1 MNDGGLKVMK
11 VKKPFPIILIY
22 LCGLVITTAACNL
35 PSRQVDMRP
44 TYAAETVQARLTL
57 GPVNTSIPD
66 SPLPTGTATL
76 PSSMERG
83 PETPTNTPIPPTET
97 NAPCDRAGFV
107 SDVTVPDGTIFRAG
121 ESFTKTWRLKNLGTC
136 TWTPDHEL
144 LFKDGDSMGGP
155 ASQQLT
161 TGSVAPGQTVDISV
175 NLVAPSTD
183 GVYKGFWWIRAD
195 SGVVFGIGASGQSPF
210 FLEIEV
216 GESPPT
222 EIPPLSNGKVDVD
235 QTYSIDF
242 DTGSITSGLDADLWF
257 HVVSPVEKYLEPKNG
272 AQFKHLTTVP
282 SLEKC
287 QTEVLSASAIPF
299 GGVSVGDWL
308 CYRTN
313 EGNVGRTEVEGIT
326 PGEPQTIKFDY
337 ITWDT

>member
-11 VKKPFPIILIY
+11 VKKPFPIIFLY
-22 LCGLVITTAACNL
+22 LCGLVITAAACNL
-35 PSRQVDMRP
+35 PSRQIDMRP
-44 TYAAETVQARLTL
+44 TYAVETVQARLTL

-66 SPLPTGTATL
+66 SPLPTGTGTL
-76 PSSMERG
+76 PSSTERG

-97 NAPCDRAGFV
+97 NAPCERAGFV
-107 SDVTVPDGTIFRAG
+107 SDVTVPDGTIFSAG

-155 ASQQLT
+155 ASQQFT

-210 FLEIEV
+210 FIEIEV
-216 GESPPT
+216 GEPPPT

>member
-1 MNDGGLKVMK
+1 MNK
-11 VKKPFPIILIY
+11 KKPFPIILLC
-22 LCGLVITTAACNL
+22 LCGLVITAVACNFL
-35 PSRQVDMRP
+35 SRQVDMRP
-44 TYAAETVQARLTL
+44 TYAAETVQVRLTL
-57 GPVNTSIPD
+57 GPVDTSTPV
-66 SPLPTGTATL
+66 SPLPTETPTL
-76 PSSMERG
+76 PSPMERG

-97 NAPCDRAGFV
+97 NTPCDRAGFV

-136 TWTPDHEL
+136 TWEPDHEL

-183 GVYKGFWWIRAD
+183 GTYKGFWWIRAD

-210 FLEIEV
+210 FIEIEV
-216 GESPPT
+216 GEPPPT
-222 EIPPLSNGKVDVD
+222 EIPPLSNGKVDLD

-242 DTGSITSGLDADLWF
+242 DTGSITSGSDADLWF

-299 GGVSVGDWL
+299 GSMSVRDWL
-308 CYRTN
+308 CYKTD
-313 EGNVGRTEVEGIT
+313 EGNVGRAEIEGIT